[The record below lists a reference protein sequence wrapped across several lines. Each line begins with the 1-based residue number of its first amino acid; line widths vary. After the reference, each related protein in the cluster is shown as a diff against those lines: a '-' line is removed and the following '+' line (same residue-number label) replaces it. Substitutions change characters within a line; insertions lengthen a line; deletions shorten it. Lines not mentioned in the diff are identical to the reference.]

1 MKKKRLTN
9 FLTLALCLAAMLS
22 MPLAALAED
31 ATGKTIKITFCA
43 RGEAQSVEHVIV
55 ENLDKNESIE
65 LSGSD
70 TLLLTSDKEV
80 LLGIGDFPTGKATD
94 LDINFLTARFL
105 FVWAKRQMLS

>member
-43 RGEAQSVEHVIV
+43 VG
-55 ENLDKNESIE
+55 
-65 LSGSD
+65 G
-70 TLLLTSDKEV
+70 TCYC
-80 LLGIGDFPTGKATD
+80 
-94 LDINFLTARFL
+94 
-105 FVWAKRQMLS
+105 